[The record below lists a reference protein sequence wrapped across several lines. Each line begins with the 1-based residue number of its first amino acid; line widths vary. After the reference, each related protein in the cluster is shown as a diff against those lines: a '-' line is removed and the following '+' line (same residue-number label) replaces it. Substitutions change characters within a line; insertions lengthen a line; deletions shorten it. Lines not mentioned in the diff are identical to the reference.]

1 MRTQAQNCLPHS
13 TKRTKG
19 VMIDNKTFELA
30 TKHLNALG
38 IKAERIPDFC
48 EKTFKVIADPG
59 MSLHLI
65 VDDPKSPDIPR
76 SLELSDREVKRLAQ
90 REEDSP
96 SELRKQVN
104 PIKNWGYLN

>member
-1 MRTQAQNCLPHS
+1 
-13 TKRTKG
+13 
-19 VMIDNKTFELA
+19 
-30 TKHLNALG
+30 
-38 IKAERIPDFC
+38 
-48 EKTFKVIADPG
+48 

-65 VDDPKSPDIPR
+65 VDDPKSPDTPR